1 MIRFAF
7 ALKESDLWGYSKLG
21 IRVWSHVCLLSVA
34 VVCHSA
40 WHLSH
45 WLIHSVT
52 TGILMA
58 VKACPQ
64 SPRLREDPDHH
75 KLAAAV
81 LSTVLS
87 TEAGSEGASWR
98 KKTFNSKPER

>member
-34 VVCHSA
+34 VVFHTA

-52 TGILMA
+52 AGVLMA

-64 SPRLREDPDHH
+64 SPRLREDPNHH
-75 KLAAAV
+75 NSSAIHG
-81 LSTVLS
+81 
-87 TEAGSEGASWR
+87 TEHRGG
-98 KKTFNSKPER
+98 ERRGFLEEEDIYFQA